1 MNWRG
6 WSRGRVLTL
15 RCSGHGRHH
24 IRLEGGRLPAGGLV
38 RVWAAT
44 LHGAQKNVGSS
55 EACVSD
61 ETKGIRTFCNYNRD
75 SGVPQSGG
83 VNGGI

>member
-1 MNWRG
+1 MSWRG
-6 WSRGRVLTL
+6 WWRGRVLTL
-15 RCSGHGRHH
+15 RCSGHGRH
-24 IRLEGGRLPAGGLV
+24 IRLEGGRLPAE
-38 RVWAAT
+38 VWGESGEAS

-61 ETKGIRTFCNYNRD
+61 ETKGIFCDCNRD

-83 VNGGI
+83 